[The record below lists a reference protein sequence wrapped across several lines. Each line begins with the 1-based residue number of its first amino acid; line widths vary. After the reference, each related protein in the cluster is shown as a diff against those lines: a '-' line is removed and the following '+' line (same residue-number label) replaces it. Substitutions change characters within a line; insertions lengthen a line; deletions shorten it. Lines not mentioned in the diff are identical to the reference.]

1 MPKKEI
7 KQSEDRPQN
16 WVDITQIGKNDFEAL
31 HNEQNNFLRQ
41 LYNAIPDEKAD
52 DFRDKTIQLL
62 GWTNR
67 DFINKL
73 SGFSMVTE
81 SEKLVI
87 NLIAE
92 NL

>member
-1 MPKKEI
+1 MSKKEI
-7 KQSEDRPQN
+7 NKSNDSLSS
-16 WVDITQIGKNDFEAL
+16 WLDSTQIGLNEFEL
-31 HNEQNNFLRQ
+31 RHQEQNNFLRQ
-41 LYNAIPDEKAD
+41 LYQSIPDEKAN
-52 DFRDKTIQLL
+52 DFRDKTMQLL

-73 SGFSMVTE
+73 SGFSAVTE

-87 NLIAE
+87 NIIAE